1 MEWAT
6 AACLSALFAGI
17 TAILS
22 KIGVKNT
29 DSDLATAI
37 RTTVVLAFAWAMVF
51 VSGAYKTISSVDFKS
66 AVFLVLS
73 GLATG
78 ASWLCY
84 FKALSIGEVSKVA
97 AVDKSSATLTILFAL
112 IFFSSERSNWGV
124 KLICLAAL
132 TLGTYL
138 MLDINKSDDKK
149 DFKWIFFA
157 AASAIFAAATSILA
171 KIGVK
176 DVDSNLATAI
186 RTGAV
191 LVAAYGIVLARGK
204 QKSIGKIP
212 RRDLGFL
219 VLSGVATGASWL
231 AFYYAI
237 QKGPLSVVA
246 PIDKLSILA
255 TVGFSVLILK
265 EKIKPKAVVGLAL
278 IVAATVCMSV
288 FA

>member
-1 MEWAT
+1 MDWIT

-22 KIGVKNT
+22 KIGIKNT

-51 VSGAYKTISSVDFKS
+51 VSGAYKTISSVDIKS

-112 IFFSSERSNWGV
+112 IFFPSERSHWGV

-132 TLGTYL
+132 TIGTYL

-149 DFKWIFFA
+149 DFKWILFA

-191 LVAAYGIVLARGK
+191 LVVAYGIVLSRGK
-204 QKSIGKIP
+204 QKSIGEIS

-237 QKGPLSVVA
+237 QKGYLSVVV

-265 EKIKPKAVVGLAL
+265 EKIKPKAVAGLVL